1 MGSIIPVRDFFNDE
15 ELKAEFDNAAVF
27 NAPTNLRPIII
38 PEVEEKKRGQIE
50 TRRILVAFMDRMDY
64 LLNSYYK
71 QKNADLLAIY
81 NERAILD
88 ILELYYGGR
97 IHESNAGMITGLV
110 NDLGGWLNN
119 TLRRNPMEI
128 LKGVEYINEPIT
140 DEKQMDEMLI
150 AMLALKLNNQGRV
163 QKRFSSFVIRQC
175 FYPDSVI
182 MKNPDKYKEVVYR
195 YLLEFAKGEAID
207 TNYKLERELGALLEQ
222 PILYTGMPHGRYP
235 FPKMRARSQ
244 NSKREPNYLDDM
256 PKSRLKRKILKC
268 VQELN
273 RVGWVYNNKTVER
286 LAFYL
291 RSADLTEAERNTI
304 RTLLEEAY
312 CSKEHDNSPIIVLSK
327 EIDAKVKD
335 ARIDGFTKRRFI
347 AVREGHVSNIFS
359 NDSYYKL
366 GVIETLYHE
375 ITHVAQNINYK
386 KPKTYLS
393 YLQLK
398 LNILIEK
405 GIIDYEAIYGKE
417 TLHERE
423 AFRFGAAKAIEFA
436 KRNRLD
442 VDLTSFM
449 LETRKQEIILNRLLE
464 DAVPVRIERDGL
476 TVERQLSDI
485 FDEVVEEDT
494 RSNTRK
500 ELEEDWGEE
509 WIEFLDKNAVPK
521 YLKNPDKEV
530 ELDDYEISMKIL
542 TENPVLRL
550 EYNDEGKKRTFSNY
564 LANVKNLIFYRRFLG
579 SDRKTKL
586 YFDGIEDL
594 MTDIAANEFMTP
606 RNLPEILY
614 GLSKD
619 DLADSI
625 KDKSSNYKMGKIIS
639 NLTSGRLKDVFKE
652 ATDEIEFLPRDTIEQ
667 SLQMCKLIHL
677 FEENAED
684 RQKRIQFFEAL
695 EEIRPQM
702 QAFEQRAKGF
712 LGDEEHPGN
721 GNSEGRGI
729 DD

>member
-1 MGSIIPVRDFFNDE
+1 MGSVIPVRDFFNDE
-15 ELKAEFDNAAVF
+15 ELKAEFNNAAVF

-97 IHESNAGMITGLV
+97 IHESNASMITGLV
-110 NDLGGWLNN
+110 NDLGGWLKN

-175 FYPDSVI
+175 FYPDSVF
-182 MKNPDKYKEVVYR
+182 MKNPDKYREVVYR

-207 TNYKLERELGALLEQ
+207 TNYKLERQLSSLLAQ
-222 PILYTGMPHGRYP
+222 PILYNGRPHGRFP
-235 FPKMRARSQ
+235 FPKMKESMQLYNRRTKAATLP
-244 NSKREPNYLDDM
+244 KRQFKN
-256 PKSRLKRKILKC
+256 RILKC
-268 VQELN
+268 IQELN

-304 RTLLEEAY
+304 RALLEESF
-312 CSKEHDNSPIIVLSK
+312 CSQEHDNSPIIVLSK
-327 EIDAKVKD
+327 EIDPKAKD
-335 ARIDGFTKRRFI
+335 ARIDGITTRRFI
-347 AVREGHVSNIFS
+347 AIREGHMSNIFS
-359 NDSYYKL
+359 NDSYLKL

-417 TLHERE
+417 ALHERE

-494 RSNTRK
+494 KSNTRK
-500 ELEEDWGEE
+500 ELEEDWGED

-550 EYNDEGKKRTFSNY
+550 EYDDEGKKRTFNNY

-625 KDKSSNYKMGKIIS
+625 KNKVSNYKMGKIIS

-667 SLQMCKLIHL
+667 SLQMCRLIHL
-677 FEENAED
+677 FEENAEE

-695 EEIRPQM
+695 EEIRPEM